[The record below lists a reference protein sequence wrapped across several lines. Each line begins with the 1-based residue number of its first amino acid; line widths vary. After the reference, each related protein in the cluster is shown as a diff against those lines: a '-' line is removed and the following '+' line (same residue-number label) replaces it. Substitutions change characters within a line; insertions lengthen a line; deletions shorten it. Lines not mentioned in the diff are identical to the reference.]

1 MPQAMPSAQQSQ
13 QTGPECG
20 SQPSYGLFSNDSLLD
35 QLTQGLEEDTTQ
47 PSTATVKVSQPL
59 QEDGLNTPTWFYDVI
74 NCGITK
80 NCVEAFKNPM
90 PRTKANAAA
99 LALLISSTPGEF
111 HSEITACPSAC
122 DALRWLCNKFQGGRN
137 RAINDEW
144 LRRLTQEGM
153 TREETLEQYVRR
165 KVNLFRS
172 LVANSHPLRSNDLSK
187 FIIDGLPAEFNFG
200 KPALYAPCAGGSPD
214 AILEILR
221 AQANGIGFND
231 MRPRPEPKAA
241 KTVVPPSESAE
252 KGGRGR
258 GRPRCWECGK
268 HGHISKDCP
277 RWKKTESSGDE
288 EARRPMLPSVKCSSP
303 CVTHNVFSSCSESSC
318 TEDWLIDSGASVHL
332 VNDVSLL
339 QNVTM
344 YAEPRVLQLA
354 TAGSTGGI
362 VATGSVC
369 LLNGEG
375 KPMWLHN
382 VQCVPEASTNL
393 LSVSAA
399 IRDGLTFLANDSG
412 AYVRVEGT
420 DGWYCGVQET
430 HGLYSM
436 KSVYPTTVPVV
447 CQTCMRTT
455 VVETQSPRLKHDCKL
470 RQLWHER
477 LGHPGKTVSERITRE
492 DVCTGIPVSLIPC
505 ASCDSHCDSC
515 VRGKQSKPPFPDSS
529 RRPTRVL
536 HRIHADTVGEVPTAG
551 TGGERY
557 FLTVVEEYSSYIDV
571 IPVQQKSSIAQE
583 LISVI
588 ARWER
593 QTESKVKV
601 VRTDRGT
608 EFLNKTFHG
617 FCATNGV
624 HTEMSAAYT
633 PQQNGVAERANRT
646 IKEKARTLL
655 LGVNADCSLWNEAIQ
670 TAAYLHNVT
679 PVAGK
684 SKTPFEEFYGHKPD
698 LSRLRKWGCLAYVKR
713 EKHQTHPMGAQSVA
727 GMFVGYD
734 QQSKGYRVRVGDKV
748 LVSRNVHFVEGK
760 SGAVVL
766 GRQAKQHDVPPTVER
781 ESPVESEDNSD
792 DEEQDTT
799 LVPTATPNPFQPLLD
814 QDNDS
819 MEEESTSTSDI
830 HTKEGRT
837 FSSGTQSSG
846 STVNADVEPTT
857 ECTNPPLASIPNV
870 LDKLLNAAREPETS
884 YGHSMGTRARARNAV
899 RLMAGQPLFIRPNN
913 RGKRA
918 RANQEGEHRPLTRE
932 ERLQRRNAAKEKEHD
947 NEAIDMEVG
956 EPGVVELSGCDGGNG
971 DVGMSEGREDAEREE
986 GVGETPDIGESE
998 MEEVIAMHVSD
1009 ASPRALERAHCDSL
1023 QENRLRV
1030 EHEKLVEGERER
1042 EPRQGKVAVE
1052 GSSCSVSAEEVVAS
1066 GENASNEFVPT
1077 VSLAFMRAC
1086 LASPTGVKFCKI
1098 HVPNNF
1104 REARQSEQWEFWE
1117 GAMNEEMNSLNSHE
1131 CFEYVER
1138 QRGKK
1143 VIPVHWIY
1151 SVKVDEFGNVIRY
1164 KARLVAQGC
1173 RQIQGVDVDEVF
1185 APTSSFGARRVLLA
1199 KAAQEDL
1206 EIHQVDIKTAF
1217 LNGDLEE
1224 EVYVTQP
1231 PGFENG
1237 GPQVCR
1243 LRKALYGLKQA
1254 PRAWYKTLDGVL
1266 EKHGFKACMSDA
1278 GIYVTTDQRDD
1289 PVYLALFVDDML
1301 IVCKEL
1307 ERVLTFKETL
1317 GKEFD
1322 IHDLGEVKDFLG
1334 CQVIRDREKRVIQ
1347 MSSGPKIDALVEK
1360 FGLSGETRPVE
1371 SPMSKS
1377 FLPTAQSGD
1386 LRSGGGAGIPLEPG
1400 NRYCEL
1406 IGSLL
1411 YLANT
1416 TRPDISQAVGVL
1428 SRYRGTP
1435 TSAHMQEGLRLVRY
1449 LKGTRDYALQLGGN
1463 HVTIEGFVDADYA
1476 GDLDTRAS
1484 TTGFVFRVYGGAV
1497 VWGSKKQTATATSTV
1512 EAEFRAASHAVKEA
1526 LWLRGLLEELQ
1537 FDIWKIPLYC
1547 DNTGCIQNLKNP
1559 VNSKYTKHVAVSFHH
1574 ARLAVIQGQV
1584 EIKYVATQSNIA
1596 DIFTKPLVPVLFR
1609 QHRDTLGIVERIVS
1623 AHVQGEVL

>member
-1 MPQAMPSAQQSQ
+1 M
-13 QTGPECG
+13 
-20 SQPSYGLFSNDSLLD
+20 
-35 QLTQGLEEDTTQ
+35 
-47 PSTATVKVSQPL
+47 
-59 QEDGLNTPTWFYDVI
+59 
-74 NCGITK
+74 
-80 NCVEAFKNPM
+80 AFKKPM
-90 PRTKANAAA
+90 PGTKANAAA
-99 LALLISSTPGEF
+99 IGLLTAGTPEAF
-111 HSEITACPSAC
+111 HSDITACGSAC
-122 DALRWLCNKFQGGRN
+122 EALEWLCNRFQGGHN
-137 RAINDEW
+137 QAINDEW
-144 LRRLTQEGM
+144 LRRFTEEGM

-172 LVANSHPLRSNDLSK
+172 LVANSHPLRSDALSK
-187 FIIDGLPAEFNFG
+187 HIIDGLPAEFNHG
-200 KPALYAPCAGGSPD
+200 KPSLYAPCAGANPD
-214 AILEILR
+214 AILQILR
-221 AQANGIGFND
+221 AQASGIGFND

-241 KTVVPPSESAE
+241 KSVAPPPDSHD

-258 GRPRCWECGK
+258 GRPRCWECGQ

-277 RWKKTESSGDE
+277 KWKKDDTVRRDD
-288 EARRPMLPSVKCSSP
+288 ARKPELPPVKSRSP
-303 CVTHNVFSSCSESSC
+303 CVTHNVFSTCNGSACS
-318 TEDWLIDSGASVHL
+318 EDWLIDSGASVHL

-339 QNVTM
+339 QNVTV
-344 YAEPRVLQLA
+344 YSEPRVLQLA
-354 TAGSTGGI
+354 TAGAKGGI

-399 IRDGLTFLANDSG
+399 IRDGLTFLVNDQG
-412 AYVRVEGT
+412 AYVRVEGA

-430 HGLYSM
+430 HGLYNM
-436 KSVYPTTVPVV
+436 RSVYPTTIPVV

-455 VVETQSPRLKHDCKL
+455 VVETQSPKLKHDCKL
-470 RQLWHER
+470 RKLWHER

-492 DVCTGIPVSLIPC
+492 DVCRGVPVSLIPC
-505 ASCDSHCDSC
+505 ESCDTHCDSC

-529 RRPTRVL
+529 RRPTQVL

-557 FLTVVEEYSSYIDV
+557 FLTVVEEYSGYVDV
-571 IPVQQKSSIAQE
+571 IPVQQKSSIAHE

-588 ARWER
+588 TRWER

-617 FCATNGV
+617 YCAANGV

-646 IKEKARTLL
+646 LKEKARTLL
-655 LGVNADCSLWNEAIQ
+655 LGVNADMSLWNEAVQ

-684 SKTPFEEFYGHKPD
+684 NKTPFEEFHGHKPD

-748 LVSRNVHFVEGK
+748 IVSRNVHFVEGK

-766 GRQAKQHDVPPTVER
+766 GRQVRQHDVPPTVER
-781 ESPVESEDNSD
+781 ESPVVSGDNSD

-799 LVPTATPNPFQPLLD
+799 RVPTSTPNPFQPLLD
-814 QDNDS
+814 QDN
-819 MEEESTSTSDI
+819 ELLEYGSTSTSSI
-830 HTKEGRT
+830 LTKEGET
-837 FSSGTQSSG
+837 TSTDEQPSG
-846 STVNADVEPTT
+846 STVNLDEDPTL
-857 ECTNPPLASIPNV
+857 ECISPPMASVPNV
-870 LDKLLNAAREPETS
+870 LDKLLNAAREPEVS
-884 YGHSMGTRARARNAV
+884 YGHSAGTRVRARNAI
-899 RLMAGQPLFIRPNN
+899 RLMSGQPLFVRPSKS
-913 RGKRA
+913 GKRA
-918 RANQEGEHRPLTRE
+918 RPNYEGEHKQLTRE
-932 ERLQRRNAAKEKEHD
+932 ERLQRRNAAKEKGED
-947 NEAIDMEVG
+947 REAGNMGEEAREVV
-956 EPGVVELSGCDGGNG
+956 GVIGDVDGNG
-971 DVGMSEGREDAEREE
+971 DVGMRDGSEIVEREE
-986 GVGETPDIGESE
+986 GEGEHEVISETESE
-998 MEEVIAMHVSD
+998 EVMVMHVND
-1009 ASPRALERAHCDSL
+1009 APSRALDRAHCDS
-1023 QENRLRV
+1023 QRENQLRV
-1030 EHEKLVEGERER
+1030 EPEITGEGARES
-1042 EPRQGKVAVE
+1042 EPIQGKAEV
-1052 GSSCSVSAEEVVAS
+1052 GDNSCTVSAEEVVAS
-1066 GENASNEFVPT
+1066 GEDVGVEFVPT
-1077 VSLAFMRAC
+1077 VSLAFMKAC
-1086 LASPTGVKFCKI
+1086 LASPVEVKFCKI
-1098 HVPNNF
+1098 HVPNNY
-1104 REARQSEQWEFWE
+1104 REARQSEQWELWE

-1185 APTSSFGARRVLLA
+1185 APTSSFGARRTLLA

-1206 EIHQVDIKTAF
+1206 EIHQADIKTAF

-1243 LRKALYGLKQA
+1243 LKKALYGLKQA

-1266 EKHGFKACMSDA
+1266 EKHGFKSCMSDA
-1278 GIYVTTDQRDD
+1278 GIYVTTNHGED

-1301 IVCKEL
+1301 IVCKQL
-1307 ERVLTFKETL
+1307 ERVLAFKETL

-1322 IHDLGEVKDFLG
+1322 LHDLGEVKDFLG
-1334 CQVIRDREKRVIQ
+1334 CQVVRDREKRVIR

-1360 FGLSGETRPVE
+1360 FGLDGETRSVE

-1386 LRSGGGAGIPLEPG
+1386 PHSGGGAGVPLEPG

-1449 LKGTRDYALQLGGN
+1449 LKGTRDYALQLGGS
-1463 HVTIEGFVDADYA
+1463 HIPIEGFVDADYA

-1484 TTGFVFRVYGGAV
+1484 TTGFVFKVYGGAV
-1497 VWGSKKQTATATSTV
+1497 VWGSKKQAATATSTV

-1584 EIKYVATQSNIA
+1584 EIKYIATQANVA
-1596 DIFTKPLVPVLFR
+1596 DIFTKPLVPILFR
-1609 QHRDTLGIVERIVS
+1609 RHRDTLGVIGRITS
-1623 AHVQGEVL
+1623 A